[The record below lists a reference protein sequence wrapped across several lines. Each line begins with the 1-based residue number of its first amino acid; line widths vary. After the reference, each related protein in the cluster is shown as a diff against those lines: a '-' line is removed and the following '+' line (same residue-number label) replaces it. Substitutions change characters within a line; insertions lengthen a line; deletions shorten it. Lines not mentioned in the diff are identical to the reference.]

1 MIEANSL
8 NTRLELE
15 KTRNVL
21 QKHNNEMVFGIFT
34 IMMQIL
40 MQ

>member
-1 MIEANSL
+1 MIESSLL
-8 NTRLELE
+8 NTRLELQKLE
-15 KTRNVL
+15 TFFK
-21 QKHNNEMVFGIFT
+21 QKHEMVFGIFT